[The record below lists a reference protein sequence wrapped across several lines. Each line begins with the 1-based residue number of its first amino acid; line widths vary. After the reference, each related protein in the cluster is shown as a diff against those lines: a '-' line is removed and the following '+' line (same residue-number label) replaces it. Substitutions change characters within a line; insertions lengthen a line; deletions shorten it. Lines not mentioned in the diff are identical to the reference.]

1 MKYIF
6 FLFIPL
12 TSCLAQVEENSESV
26 EPVTYLNEDSLAVTN
41 FYHSNFNDSLPSISS
56 GTVSNGSL
64 INGQIIPFY
73 GENFTYFDKDSY
85 LGERAFTN
93 NDVSEIVLNTYDEL
107 KTAYPERHFWLMEL
121 SNRNG
126 GRIYPHRT
134 HQNGLSADFMMP
146 KLKDGEPYYG
156 LDSLGKDHYFLS
168 FDNEGK
174 YSEDQSIQVDFNLI
188 AHHILLLEEQARNQ
202 GYRISK
208 VIIKVEYKDEL
219 FATEYGKKLKSSNI
233 YVVRNLTPL
242 INNIH
247 DDHFHIDFEKL

>member
-12 TSCLAQVEENSESV
+12 TSCLAQVDENSETV
-26 EPVTYLNEDSLAVTN
+26 DTAPKINEDSIAVMD
-41 FYHSNFNDSLPSISS
+41 FYHSNYNDSLPSISAGS
-56 GTVSNGSL
+56 VSNGSL
-64 INGQIIPFY
+64 KNAQIVPFF
-73 GENFTYFDKDSY
+73 GDNFTYFDKDSY

-93 NDVSEIVLNTYDEL
+93 NDISKIILNTYTDL
-107 KTAYPERHFWLMEL
+107 KSFYPNRHFWLMEL

-126 GRIYPHRT
+126 GKIYPHRT

-146 KLKDGEPYYG
+146 KLKNGEPNYE

-174 YSEDQSIQVDFNLI
+174 YTENPSIQIDFNLI
-188 AHHILLLEEQARNQ
+188 AHHILLLEEQARKN

-219 FATEYGKKLKSSNI
+219 FATEYGEKLKDSGI

-242 INNIH
+242 INEIH
-247 DDHFHIDFEKL
+247 DDHFHIDFEKI